1 MYNIWAIG
9 YRHRS
14 ECKTATFKKVIFEM
28 LNRRM
33 KVIIKYRSASSIFPV
48 KKKKNNRKNLEM
60 HTTKRPINVDFSV
73 ESFNSF
79 FLNFIINF
87 VFLSTKFISSAGTEI
102 I

>member
-48 KKKKNNRKNLEM
+48 KKKKQSEESRDAHYKTSYKCRFQCRKFQL
-60 HTTKRPINVDFSV
+60 I
-73 ESFNSF
+73 

>member
-1 MYNIWAIG
+1 
-9 YRHRS
+9 
-14 ECKTATFKKVIFEM
+14 M

-48 KKKKNNRKNLEM
+48 KKNNRKNLEM

-79 FLNFIINF
+79 FFFFNFIINF